1 MSLALFGSTIGFII
15 LIDTAR
21 FRILDVQINEEAKR
35 ITASLLQSERDVMN
49 AARGLSRD
57 PALIDALIR
66 DGQDDQALLDM
77 DSRAVAVRSRFILD
91 QVLVLNKTRRV
102 RVNLA
107 TSSDL
112 SVIPFYEEETLAP
125 CAKETS
131 MQVIHHTD
139 GIYLVGCAPV
149 WGVINDEGTMQRKIL
164 GTIYTVLDLQKQLQS
179 IQRELGLEAAI
190 HLLDETHP
198 YTAFANTIFSD
209 QEDRVRILMTSI
221 GETDLFI
228 ELRFNEQEINEI
240 VGLVFWMA
248 LIGGMILTLFLLM
261 IVAYW
266 LAMSFTRPILN
277 LAKVAGEV
285 AQGNLNHTLPVTTHD
300 EMGVLIRSFN
310 TMVEGLREREK
321 AEQEREQAEQER
333 NIAETANQAK
343 SLFLANMSH
352 ELRTPLNAIIGYSE
366 LLREEA
372 QEAGQEFFIPDLNN
386 IHTAGTHL
394 LALINDVL
402 DISKI
407 EAGKMELHL
416 EQFAVLT
423 MVESVITTMNSSF
436 TQKGN
441 KIEVICTTDPGIMYT
456 DITKVQQGLLN
467 LLSNAN
473 KFTESGKITLTIE
486 RKYLQDTHALIQL
499 PAAQDAP
506 EHDRNDQTTGP
517 MSRHENQAHNT
528 PAAGCEWVTF
538 QVSDTGIGMTAE
550 QLDRIFEPFIQAD
563 SSTTR
568 KYGGTGLGLAI
579 TRHFCRMMGGDV
591 VAKSTPGKGATFLMQ
606 LPVRVQVV

>member
-35 ITASLLQSERDVMN
+35 ITASLLQSERDAMN

-77 DSRAVAVRSRFILD
+77 DSRAVTVRSRFVLD
-91 QVLVLNKTRRV
+91 QVLVLNKTRRI

-112 SVIPFYEEETLAP
+112 SVIPFYEEDTLAS
-125 CAKETS
+125 CAKEPS
-131 MQVIHHTD
+131 MQVIHYTD

-149 WGVINDEGTMQRKIL
+149 WGAINDKGMMQRKIL
-164 GTIYTVLDLQKQLQS
+164 GTVYTVLDLQKQLQS
-179 IQRELGLEAAI
+179 IQRELGLESDI
-190 HLLDETHP
+190 RLLDETHP
-198 YTAFANTIFSD
+198 HTTFANTIFSD
-209 QEDRVRILMTSI
+209 QEDRVRILMTGI

-240 VGLVFWMA
+240 VGSVFWIV
-248 LIGGMILTLFLLM
+248 LIGGMILTLFLLT

-266 LAMSFTRPILN
+266 LALSFTRPILN
-277 LAKVAGEV
+277 LAEVAGEV
-285 AQGNLNHTLPVTTHD
+285 AQGNLNHTLSVTTHD
-300 EMGVLIRSFN
+300 EIGVLIRSFN

-333 NIAETANQAK
+333 KIAETANQAK

-372 QEAGQEFFIPDLNN
+372 EETGQEFFIPDLNN

-394 LALINDVL
+394 LSLINDVL

-407 EAGKMELHL
+407 EAGKMELYL
-416 EQFAVLT
+416 EQFAVLA
-423 MVESVITTMNSSF
+423 MVESVVTTMNSSF
-436 TQKGN
+436 TKKGN
-441 KIEVICTTDPGIMYT
+441 TFEVICTQDPGIMYA
-456 DITKVQQGLLN
+456 DITKVRQGLLN

-486 RKYLQDTHALIQL
+486 RKCTQNSHALSQL
-499 PAAQDAP
+499 PTAQNAP
-506 EHDRNDQTTGP
+506 EHALSHQTTGP
-517 MSRHENQAHNT
+517 TPGHENQAHAT
-528 PAAGCEWVTF
+528 SAAGCDWVTF
-538 QVSDTGIGMTAE
+538 QVNDTGIGMTAE
-550 QLDRIFEPFIQAD
+550 QLEHIFEPFTQAD

-579 TRHFCRMMGGDV
+579 TRHFCRMMGGEIM
-591 VAKSTPGKGATFLMQ
+591 AESAPGKGSTFIIQ